1 MLAVLS
7 SIPLGVFSSKSL
19 PFNRRMPPLGASR
32 RYNRRS
38 NGCEGFS
45 PEGTET
51 HAAYHVEQAVK
62 YEQAQQQIEEHGLL
76 E

>member
-1 MLAVLS
+1 
-7 SIPLGVFSSKSL
+7 
-19 PFNRRMPPLGASR
+19 MPPLGASR

-62 YEQAQQQIEEHGLL
+62 YQQTQQQIEEHGLL

>member
-1 MLAVLS
+1 
-7 SIPLGVFSSKSL
+7 
-19 PFNRRMPPLGASR
+19 MPPLGASR
-32 RYNRRS
+32 RYSRRS

-62 YEQAQQQIEEHGLL
+62 YQQTQQQIEEHGLL